1 MCFYYYIDN
10 VSGKVLKKC
19 CLQLAPILRDILQHS
34 IDNHY
39 LPLPWITSELVPVPK
54 ISLPLVKNGLRPV
67 TLTSLIM
74 KTFERIVLK
83 FLDPKNLVDSL
94 QFAYREGRSVEDAT
108 LFLINSILSHLDK
121 KRTYARAM
129 FIDFSSAFNTIQ
141 PHIMLRKL
149 MDKNVN
155 SNLILWIH
163 KFLTVEN
170 NMFILRTLSLSA
182 QG

>member
-1 MCFYYYIDN
+1 
-10 VSGKVLKKC
+10 
-19 CLQLAPILRDILQHS
+19 
-34 IDNHY
+34 
-39 LPLPWITSELVPVPK
+39 
-54 ISLPLVKNGLRPV
+54 
-67 TLTSLIM
+67 M

-83 FLDPKNLVDSL
+83 ILDPKNLVDSL

-108 LFLINSILSHLDK
+108 LFLINSILSYLDK

-129 FIDFSSAFNTIQ
+129 FIDFTPAFNTIQ

-163 KFLTVEN
+163 KFLTGRKQYVRFKDSFSKCTSVN
-170 NMFILRTLSLSA
+170 TGALRWCVLSA
-182 QG
+182 SLFSIYESDNGSDNKNCIIIKYADDTVILGLLGENDHHTSIGLSRILIA